1 MNTSTKINLSKA
13 SKILKA
19 LSHPMR
25 IKIVETIGDKGKMCV
40 TEIYKTLNLEQ
51 STASHHLGI
60 LKNGGIL
67 NSTRKGKQIYYSLN
81 GSNFQELLQCIGKC
95 SCI

>member
-1 MNTSTKINLSKA
+1 MNDTAAINLSKA

-25 IKIVETIGDKGKMCV
+25 IKIVEIIGNKGKMCV

-67 NSTRKGKQIYYSLN
+67 SSTRKGKQIYYSLN
-81 GSNFQELLQCIGKC
+81 GRNFSELLQCIGKC
-95 SCI
+95 SCD